1 MIREI
6 HLREIQILPIL
17 KLDRKFLFI
26 IYETFVYIYNHII
39 LPCIHKEF
47 LVFSAFLCTTIL
59 NTYETYGIGFIN
71 ILILQM
77 KEVGF
82 EC

>member
-1 MIREI
+1 MVIR
-6 HLREIQILPIL
+6 
-17 KLDRKFLFI
+17 
-26 IYETFVYIYNHII
+26 YEVFVYIYNHII
-39 LPCIHKEF
+39 LQCIHTEF
-47 LVFSAFLCTTIL
+47 LVFSAILYTVIL
-59 NTYETYGIGFIN
+59 NTYETYGIGIIN

>member
-1 MIREI
+1 MMREI

-26 IYETFVYIYNHII
+26 IYEKFVCIYNHII
-39 LPCIHKEF
+39 LQCIHKEF
-47 LVFSAFLCTTIL
+47 LIFSAFLCTIIL
-59 NTYETYGIGFIN
+59 NTYETYGIGFLN

-77 KEVGF
+77 KQVGF